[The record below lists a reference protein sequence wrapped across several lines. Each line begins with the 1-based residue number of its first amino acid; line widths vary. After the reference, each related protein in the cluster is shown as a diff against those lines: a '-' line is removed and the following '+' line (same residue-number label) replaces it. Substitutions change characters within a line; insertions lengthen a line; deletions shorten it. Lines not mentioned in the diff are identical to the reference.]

1 MIPMSTHLHPSITR
15 AAALAT
21 SAHAGQVR
29 DDDGGPYIHH
39 PERVAAA
46 LAQYAATGCLNGT
59 FYAGADAQLET
70 VLALAQQVE
79 PEFVAKVAIHAR
91 EIGHMK
97 DVPAL
102 LLAIFA
108 VRDVQVVKR
117 VFARVC
123 TNGKMVRTLLIR

>member
-1 MIPMSTHLHPSITR
+1 MANQTLFQSLIGAFVPKTVVVND
-15 AAALAT
+15 
-21 SAHAGQVR
+21 AGGNTYAMQ
-29 DDDGGPYIHH
+29 PKQ
-39 PERVAAA
+39 A

-97 DVPAL
+97 DMPAL
-102 LLAIFA
+102 LLAILA

>member
-1 MIPMSTHLHPSITR
+1 MANQTLLQSLIGAFLPSTDVVND
-15 AAALAT
+15 
-21 SAHAGQVR
+21 AGGKAYAMQ
-29 DDDGGPYIHH
+29 PKQ
-39 PERVAAA
+39 A

-79 PEFVAKVAIHAR
+79 PEFVLKVAIHAR

-102 LLAIFA
+102 LLAILA

>member
-1 MIPMSTHLHPSITR
+1 MANQTLFQSLIGAFLPSTDVVND
-15 AAALAT
+15 
-21 SAHAGQVR
+21 AGGKAYAMQ
-29 DDDGGPYIHH
+29 PKQ
-39 PERVAAA
+39 A

-102 LLAIFA
+102 LLAILA

>member
-1 MIPMSTHLHPSITR
+1 MANQTLFQSLIGAFLPSTDVVND
-15 AAALAT
+15 
-21 SAHAGQVR
+21 AGGKAYAIQ
-29 DDDGGPYIHH
+29 PKQ
-39 PERVAAA
+39 A

-97 DVPAL
+97 DMPAL
-102 LLAIFA
+102 LLAILA

>member
-1 MIPMSTHLHPSITR
+1 MANQTLFQSLIGAFLPSTDVVND
-15 AAALAT
+15 
-21 SAHAGQVR
+21 AGGKAYAMQ
-29 DDDGGPYIHH
+29 PKQ
-39 PERVAAA
+39 A

-97 DVPAL
+97 DMPAL
-102 LLAIFA
+102 LLAILA